1 MTKDRF
7 STGPSGRMPISAIGI
22 PWYREDDYSEVLR
35 IMADG
40 KVLPDTFKDWHQKA
54 QAVER
59 QVKASGK
66 LAHRAIVDPKAFVG
80 WCAIPGQSAPSG
92 QFSDIHCIARS
103 TRRIP
108 MSAPRLTSERR
119 LPSLNSREETVA
131 SASPEDWQ
139 YTDTTDV
146 SAATVSMEMLMR
158 YMYRVVNG
166 PCPARQF

>member
-1 MTKDRF
+1 MMTKDRF

-80 WCAIPGQSAPSG
+80 WCAIRNLKIDA
-92 QFSDIHCIARS
+92 HARS
-103 TRRIP
+103 LF
-108 MSAPRLTSERR
+108 ASE
-119 LPSLNSREETVA
+119 
-131 SASPEDWQ
+131 
-139 YTDTTDV
+139 
-146 SAATVSMEMLMR
+146 AAYKAFQEK
-158 YMYRVVNG
+158 G
-166 PCPARQF
+166 